1 MQWPSTGSSGA
12 RQTLTAVSSH
22 FLEQDSELE
31 LLGSRYKADLT
42 TDKME
47 ALFSQTH
54 CASESL
60 SSRVPPSAACSP
72 PNDARE
78 E

>member
-47 ALFSQTH
+47 ALFS
-54 CASESL
+54 
-60 SSRVPPSAACSP
+60 
-72 PNDARE
+72 
-78 E
+78 